1 MGPSLLSVVPSVLG
15 PSLLSAVG
23 APLCFHSVKGWALG
37 EFNETVLVR
46 AQDVA
51 RRKRK
56 DDGTTLLAAP
66 SPSPLPAATVNPT
79 VNRWSQHRGVA
90 SFFNP
95 SAFSQSPECALLP
108 RLTLG

>member
-15 PSLLSAVG
+15 PSLLSATA
-23 APLCFHSVKGWALG
+23 APLCFHTVKGWALG

-66 SPSPLPAATVNPT
+66 SPSPLPAATVN
-79 VNRWSQHRGVA
+79 RWSQHRGVA